1 MSAPRDSSSSTN
13 SSCPPAHASVRAVS
27 WLLSVS
33 ESTSMQ
39 EKGAWEHGVPGYEVP
54 EGYCATPGHRI
65 SNYLSFIITNIQT
78 LTKPAASGFNKFI
91 CFHSFQSILKSEV
104 MHASFK
110 FLQIFIWFTLL
121 KFLDL
126 EPERDNI
133 CEQTCF
139 LICNFDA
146 RTFFRLAFRQ
156 KFTS

>member
-39 EKGAWEHGVPGYEVP
+39 EKGAWEHGVPGYGVP
-54 EGYCATPGHRI
+54 EGYWATPGHKI

-104 MHASFK
+104 THGSFK
-110 FLQIFIWFTLL
+110 FLQIFRWFTHL
-121 KFLDL
+121 KFLGL
-126 EPERDNI
+126 EPETDI
-133 CEQTCF
+133 CGQTCF

>member
-54 EGYCATPGHRI
+54 EGYCATPGHKI
-65 SNYLSFIITNIQT
+65 SNYLSFFSNIQT
-78 LTKPAASGFNKFI
+78 FTKSTGLGFNIFI
-91 CFHSFQSILKSEV
+91 YFHIFQSILKSEV
-104 MHASFK
+104 MHTSFK
-110 FLQIFIWFTLL
+110 FLRIFRWFKRL

-126 EPERDNI
+126 EPKTDNYLW
-133 CEQTCF
+133 TNLF
-139 LICNFDA
+139 LICNFYA
-146 RTFFRLAFRQ
+146 RTFFRLVFRQ